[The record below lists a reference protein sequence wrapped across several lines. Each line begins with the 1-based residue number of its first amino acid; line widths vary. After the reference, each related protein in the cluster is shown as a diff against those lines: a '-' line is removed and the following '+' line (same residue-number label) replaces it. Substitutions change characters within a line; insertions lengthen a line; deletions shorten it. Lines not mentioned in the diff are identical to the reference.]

1 MNDSTGIWVLA
12 DVDDNLI
19 TTVRTAPG
27 PDAVECSWDKEGR
40 VCGFLTPK
48 QEALFGLLQAGANV
62 VPVTARSTVERVA
75 LPFNGYAI
83 LANGGSI
90 LGPGGAPVPAW
101 SQRMES
107 LSRADEL
114 LMRDFA
120 KSAYGAAQAL
130 SMNVRVTVVESEGLA
145 QFISIK
151 HNDKNQDELATLAGA
166 VRALVPD
173 GWALH
178 HNANAIMVMPPWLG
192 KDKAVEWFIANVVPA
207 GAVTIGMGDSLSDL
221 PFMDLCDYV
230 LMPRKAQNWKAL
242 LEALSRR

>member
-1 MNDSTGIWVLA
+1 
-12 DVDDNLI
+12 
-19 TTVRTAPG
+19 
-27 PDAVECSWDKEGR
+27 
-40 VCGFLTPK
+40 
-48 QEALFGLLQAGANV
+48 
-62 VPVTARSTVERVA
+62 
-75 LPFNGYAI
+75 
-83 LANGGSI
+83 
-90 LGPGGAPVPAW
+90 
-101 SQRMES
+101 
-107 LSRADEL
+107 
-114 LMRDFA
+114 MRDFA